1 MSPFPRDSAEVGN
14 GDIPYF
20 SSLKMQGYRSRR
32 VRHERA
38 FWMRNKECPHFGG
51 ARGQLG
57 FASANARRRP
67 SATKSAPML
76 RFIQVTIA
84 LL

>member
-1 MSPFPRDSAEVGN
+1 MGTFL
-14 GDIPYF
+14 I
-20 SSLKMQGYRSRR
+20 SLASRYKAIDPAAS
-32 VRHERA
+32 VISVT
-38 FWMRNKECPHFGG
+38 FWMRNKECPRFVAAECPHFVV
-51 ARGQLG
+51 ARGQVG